1 MDPLLRGGEKEARAP
16 QDDGGRRADVQKQLT
31 AITAALA
38 TLQARVNG
46 TGAGKTK
53 GKAKEGAPK
62 EKEKGKTSKGD
73 ILIIARIRAL
83 LKIADGGQKATH
95 AQAISKL
102 QEVLREVGVE
112 TIQDSTNPGE
122 AQSTPK
128 APEGT
133 RKRLWKESW

>member
-1 MDPLLRGGEKEARAP
+1 MWSKGGSRAT
-16 QDDGGRRADVQKQLT
+16 RRRREEADVQKKLT

-53 GKAKEGAPK
+53 GKAKEGALK
-62 EKEKGKTSKGD
+62 EKEKVKNSKGD

-83 LKIADGGQKATH
+83 LKIVDGGQKVRH

-102 QEVLREVGVE
+102 QEVLREDGVE

-133 RKRLWKESW
+133 RKRR

>member
-1 MDPLLRGGEKEARAP
+1 M
-16 QDDGGRRADVQKQLT
+16 
-31 AITAALA
+31 
-38 TLQARVNG
+38 
-46 TGAGKTK
+46 
-53 GKAKEGAPK
+53 
-62 EKEKGKTSKGD
+62 
-73 ILIIARIRAL
+73 
-83 LKIADGGQKATH
+83 TH

-133 RKRLWKESW
+133 RKRLWKESWGKSKIVAAPATQASLDETTEELVVFCQSANEFETADRERKA

>member
-1 MDPLLRGGEKEARAP
+1 MDPLLGSGGKGGSRAT
-16 QDDGGRRADVQKQLT
+16 RRRRQEADVQKILT

-62 EKEKGKTSKGD
+62 ENEKGKNSKGD

-83 LKIADGGQKATH
+83 LRIVDGGQKVTY

-102 QEVLREVGVE
+102 QEVLRE
-112 TIQDSTNPGE
+112 DSPNPGE